1 MNKPNKEDF
10 KQIISLMTGD
20 ATKNSKM
27 KIGISTQKIFMVSS
41 RNELILEFNHSNKEI
56 IIRSML
62 INHKRRGIGSYI
74 IDFLKKYAREK
85 GYEKVSMI
93 DVKFTD
99 VEKFAKKHEFED
111 MLTVDYRFEYKL
123 PTEALEDVS

>member
-10 KQIISLMTGD
+10 QKIISLMTGD

-27 KIGISTQKIFMVSS
+27 KIGVSTQKIFMVSP
-41 RNELILEFNHSNKEI
+41 RNELILEFDQSNKEI
-56 IIRSML
+56 IIRTML
-62 INHKRRGIGSYI
+62 INHKQRGIGSYI
-74 IDFLKKYAREK
+74 IDFLKKYAKEK
-85 GYEKVSMI
+85 GYEKLSMI

-99 VEKFAKKHEFED
+99 VEKFAKKHGFED

-123 PTEALEDVS
+123 PTEILEGAS